1 MSNIGR
7 FAIVSSKA
15 KLGSNVI
22 IKDFAVIEDDVI
34 LGDDTIV
41 EQNAIIKS
49 GTSIG
54 RGCRI
59 YNGAVIGAD
68 PQDLK
73 YHNEPTRLFIDDN
86 TIIREYATIARGTA
100 YSGKTTIGKN
110 TYIMN
115 YSHVAHDDVIG
126 DNVILVNNVE
136 IAGHVTIEDWVY
148 VSTFVGIHQFVK
160 IGRHSLI
167 SYISKVTQD
176 IPPFIIAG
184 GSPLTFMGLNIVG
197 LRRRGFSNE
206 RIAKIKEA
214 YRFIY
219 SDKYNVSDA
228 LKAVKDSADLNE
240 DTEHI
245 IRFIENSERGIV
257 RNR

>member
-7 FAIVSSKA
+7 FAVVSPKA
-15 KLGSNVI
+15 ELGSNVI
-22 IKDFAVIEDDVI
+22 IKDFAVIEDDVV
-34 LGDDTIV
+34 LGNDTVV

-49 GTSIG
+49 GTTIG
-54 RGCRI
+54 SSCRI
-59 YNGAVIGAD
+59 YNGAVVGSD

-73 YHNEPTRLFIDDN
+73 YKNEPTRLFIGDN
-86 TIIREYATIARGTA
+86 TVVREYATIARGTA
-100 YSGKTTIGKN
+100 YSGKTTVGKN

-115 YSHVAHDDVIG
+115 YSHIAHDDIIG
-126 DNVILVNNVE
+126 DNVILVNSVE

-148 VSTFVGIHQFVK
+148 VSTLVGIHQFVK
-160 IGRHSLI
+160 VGRHSLI

-184 GSPLTFMGLNIVG
+184 GNPLTYMGLNLVG
-197 LRRRGFSNE
+197 LRRRGFTNE

-214 YRFIY
+214 YSYIY
-219 SDKYNVSDA
+219 SDKYNVSDS
-228 LKAVKDSADLNE
+228 LKAIKDSMEITE
-240 DTEHI
+240 DIGHI
-245 IRFIENSERGIV
+245 ISFVETSERGIV